1 VAIADSEHASM
12 TTKSEELWLEIHQK
26 RLALTPKLFQEYD
39 NGRKTNKNT
48 TFFADKP
55 REEI

>member
-1 VAIADSEHASM
+1 M